1 MDNEQCQMRIQE
13 KKNAE
18 KATQKTQY
26 PNATNMSQ
34 VKKIANPLN
43 VSENNFNW
51 DWCILLGTAFK
62 FAIIGEVFILYIC
75 VLMCF

>member
-43 VSENNFNW
+43 VSENNFN
-51 DWCILLGTAFK
+51 
-62 FAIIGEVFILYIC
+62 
-75 VLMCF
+75 